1 LVDLIRGLRAD
12 AVHGAVERVRG
23 EISAVSSGRAVEIL
37 AAVKY
42 VPVDELEVLAQ
53 AGLRLL
59 GENRA
64 QDLVAKAEA
73 YPGRF
78 TWDFIGHLQS
88 RKVRQVLPYVRYIHS
103 VASDSALEQL
113 GRHGTPETRVL
124 VEVNV
129 AGEPGKSGIA
139 PGQLGSFLQR
149 CPVPVAGLMTMPPL
163 SADPEASRPHFAG
176 LRELAERHGLQ
187 ELSMGTSQDYLVAV
201 QEGATIVR
209 LGTIL
214 YGGQNTPGSGPEAS

>member
-1 LVDLIRGLRAD
+1 MVDLIRGLD
-12 AVHGAVERVRG
+12 AAEIRDALDRVRAG
-23 EISAVSSGRAVEIL
+23 ISAAASGREVQIL

-42 VPVDELEVLAQ
+42 VPLEELEALSE

-64 QDLVAKAEA
+64 QALVAKAEA

-88 RKVRQVLPYVRYIHS
+88 RKVRQLLPRVRYIHS

-113 GRHGTPETRVL
+113 RRHGSPATRVL

-129 AGEPGKSGIA
+129 AGESGKSGIA
-139 PGQLGSFLQR
+139 TEELPAFLER
-149 CPVPVAGLMTMPPL
+149 CPVSVVGLMTMPPL
-163 SADPEASRPHFAG
+163 ADSPEQNRPHFAA
-176 LRELAERHGLQ
+176 LRELAERHGLR

-201 QEGATIVR
+201 EEGATIVR
-209 LGTIL
+209 LGTVL
-214 YGGQNTPGSGPEAS
+214 YRRPNS